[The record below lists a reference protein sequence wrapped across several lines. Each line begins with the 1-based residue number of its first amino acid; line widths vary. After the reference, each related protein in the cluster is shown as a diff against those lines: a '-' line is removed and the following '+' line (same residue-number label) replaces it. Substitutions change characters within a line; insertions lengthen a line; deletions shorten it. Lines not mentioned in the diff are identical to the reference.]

1 MVMKAAEDRRR
12 YEASTVL
19 DGPMDREILVERPMG
34 SQLVIVGSILL
45 QNSA

>member
-19 DGPMDREILVERPMG
+19 DGPMDRGILVERPMG

-45 QNSA
+45 QNSV